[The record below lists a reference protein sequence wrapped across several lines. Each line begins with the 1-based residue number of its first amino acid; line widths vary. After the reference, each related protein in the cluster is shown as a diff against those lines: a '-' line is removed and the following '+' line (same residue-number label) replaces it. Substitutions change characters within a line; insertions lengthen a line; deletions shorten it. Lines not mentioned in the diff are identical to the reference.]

1 MVLNKQ
7 RQYLILCEDKQQQY
21 FIRHFLMECNIN
33 RSKISC
39 EPLPKSGSG
48 EQYVRENYVKV
59 LKKCINKCKNF
70 TKMGLI
76 NLLKK
81 IYKKK
86 DLIYFYLKSLSFKAD
101 ASSRFI

>member
-1 MVLNKQ
+1 MFKSYSFVFFVL
-7 RQYLILCEDKQQQY
+7 YLMK
-21 FIRHFLMECNIN
+21 
-33 RSKISC
+33 
-39 EPLPKSGSG
+39 
-48 EQYVRENYVKV
+48 
-59 LKKCINKCKNF
+59 KCKNV